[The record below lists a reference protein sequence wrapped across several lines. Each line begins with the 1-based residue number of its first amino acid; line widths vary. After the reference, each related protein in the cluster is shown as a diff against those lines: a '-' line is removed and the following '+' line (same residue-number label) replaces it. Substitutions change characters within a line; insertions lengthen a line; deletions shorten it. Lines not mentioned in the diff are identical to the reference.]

1 MPEDLAHN
9 LKVLIRSFLFDGD
22 QEKGCKEI
30 DRTVKKLPALTAEL
44 ERNQILGFQKMILC
58 VISSDKISVSKNKT
72 SFYPFLKY
80 KIIGEGNESKA

>member
-1 MPEDLAHN
+1 MEHN
-9 LKVLIRSFLFDGD
+9 LKVFTVTFLTEKEH
-22 QEKGCKEI
+22 EKGSTEL
-30 DRTVKKLPALTAEL
+30 DSTVKNLPALTAEL

-80 KIIGEGNESKA
+80 KIIGEGNERKA